1 MWHFLYLKI
10 IQEIIWVFSGLLSD
24 MYYLKQT
31 QEGAPRKELL
41 QKRDKEKGEEW

>member
-1 MWHFLYLKI
+1 MAFSILKNYSGNYLS
-10 IQEIIWVFSGLLSD
+10 FSGLLSD